1 MGSKEMRVM
10 NIRGE
15 RKRSQ
20 GFTLIE
26 VMIAVI
32 IVGILSAIAYPSY
45 LDYVRRGHET
55 EAQGQMMELA
65 AALEAHRAKNFSY
78 AGASISGLTPHIAS
92 NQHYNHVLALGGGNL
107 SFTITSTPTGSLM
120 SGMPTLTLDNDGNT
134 SW

>member
-1 MGSKEMRVM
+1 MQAMTQPMGKQYSR
-10 NIRGE
+10 
-15 RKRSQ
+15 

-26 VMIAVI
+26 IMIVVI
-32 IVGILSAIAYPSY
+32 IVGILAAIAYPSY
-45 LDYVRRGHET
+45 LDHVRRGHQT

-134 SW
+134 NW